1 MATRTTRSRGL
12 IAAAIATVAVVAT
25 GSFAL
30 AATAFAAGTAAQPAS
45 RVTHSDGTNT
55 GFGVIEFCLEV
66 NEGYEQYMQTW
77 HAPVALDC
85 DDPSAEWFDGA
96 DVDLTSRIV
105 LPFEREFGG
114 LLPEGAVDELWLKG
128 PTTSVSIDSVQRY
141 TTTWTPLFHPVY
153 RATIGNEGPAPTTA
167 YELGHGDGIEI
178 SGSVMTPGQSRS
190 TTWKADWASGA
201 RLQLDYDYQPPV
213 GAVNGLESWTWE
225 LVDFTTRQDAWI
237 SLCWSAGGEGQ
248 GECLTRTPMSSS
260 AFAADGGYTDNVL
273 PGTPMTEWIPVAPT
287 LNTDVACGEEATV
300 VLPPN
305 PWWGQY
311 NVYRS
316 GQTLDVY
323 ASIHSTDYYIPD
335 GVRASWS
342 FEIPAVVSCP
352 EPTPTPTPTPTPE
365 PTPTATVTPEP
376 TPTPTPTPEPTPEP
390 TPTPTVTPT
399 PEPTTEPTPE
409 PTVEPTPTPQ
419 PTVTPEPTPE
429 PTVTPTPEP
438 SVTPTPE
445 PTPQPTA
452 EPTSEPTPEPTPTDT
467 STPEPTPTSTPEP
480 TPTST
485 PEPTPTPESST
496 TVIPTPP
503 MSSTAAVAPG
513 KSADTGTPRALPT
526 TGSPDMSAG
535 GIIASILGAVGVAVL
550 IVARRRTSNR

>member
-12 IAAAIATVAVVAT
+12 IATAIATVAVVAT

-30 AATAFAAGTAAQPAS
+30 AVTAFAADPTQAAS
-45 RVTHSDGTNT
+45 RVSHSDGTNT
-55 GFGVIEFCLEV
+55 GFGTIEFCLEV
-66 NEGYEQYMQTW
+66 NEGYEQYLESW
-77 HAPVALDC
+77 HSPVALDC

-114 LLPEGAVDELWLKG
+114 SLPEGSVDELWLKG
-128 PTTSVSIDSVQRY
+128 PTTSVPGDSVQRY

-167 YELGHGDGIEI
+167 YELGHGEGIDI
-178 SGSVMTPGQSRS
+178 AGSVMTLGQSRS
-190 TTWKADWASGA
+190 TTWKADWSPGA

-225 LVDFTTRQDAWI
+225 LVDFSTRQDAWI

-248 GECLTRTPMSSS
+248 GDCLTRTPMSSS
-260 AFAADGGYTDNVL
+260 AFVMDGGHNDNVL
-273 PGTPMTEWIPVAPT
+273 PGTPMTPWIPVAPT

-300 VLPPN
+300 ILPPN

-311 NVYRS
+311 DAYRH
-316 GQTLDVY
+316 GQTVDVY
-323 ASIHSTDYYIPD
+323 ASIHGTDYYIPD

-352 EPTPTPTPTPTPE
+352 EPTPTPTPTPTTEPTPE

-390 TPTPTVTPT
+390 TPTPTATPT
-399 PEPTTEPTPE
+399 PEPTIEPTPE

-429 PTVTPTPEP
+429 PTITPTPEP
-438 SVTPTPE
+438 SVTPTTE
-445 PTPQPTA
+445 PTPQPTV
-452 EPTSEPTPEPTPTDT
+452 EPTFGPTPEPTVTPT
-467 STPEPTPTSTPEP
+467 PTPTSTPQ
-480 TPTST
+480 
-485 PEPTPTPESST
+485 PTPTPDPSMTIEPTPST
-496 TVIPTPP
+496 TPP
-503 MSSTAAVAPG
+503 AAVVPPR
-513 KSADTGTPRALPT
+513 KSDGTGTPRPLPT
-526 TGSPDMSAG
+526 TGGPDMSAAG
-535 GIIASILGAVGVAVL
+535 VIASILGAAGAVVL
-550 IVARRRTSNR
+550 IVARRRASNR